1 MEGGS
6 VIDYITFNEELNAIN
21 DKLLHSKDP
30 KVKLARLMIIGT
42 MQKYEKKI
50 NDFEKEYAPKDDEPI
65 DHEQRMK
72 ENMQI
77 EGFIN
82 GMVKSVSA

>member
-30 KVKLARLMIIGT
+30 KVKEARLMIIGT
-42 MQKYEKKI
+42 MQKYEKRVSE
-50 NDFEKEYAPKDDEPI
+50 FESDMAPKDNFSTEI
-65 DHEQRMK
+65 
-72 ENMQI
+72 NQI
-77 EGFIN
+77 AD
-82 GMVKSVSA
+82 SVSQNA

>member
-30 KVKLARLMIIGT
+30 KVKEARLMIIGT
-42 MQKYEKKI
+42 MQKYEKRVSE
-50 NDFEKEYAPKDDEPI
+50 FEKEYAPKAI
-65 DHEQRMK
+65 DK
-72 ENMQI
+72 S
-77 EGFIN
+77 IN
-82 GMVKSVSA
+82 GMIESVSA

>member
-1 MEGGS
+1 M
-6 VIDYITFNEELNAIN
+6 IDYLTFIEELKEIKTSLGPNTDNATMSLIN
-21 DKLLHSKDP
+21 KKQ
-30 KVKLARLMIIGT
+30 K
-42 MQKYEKKI
+42 KYE
-50 NDFEKEYAPKDDEPI
+50 NMVNEFEKEYAPKDDEPI

>member
-1 MEGGS
+1 MS
-6 VIDYITFNEELNAIN
+6 LIN
-21 DKLLHSKDP
+21 KKQ
-30 KVKLARLMIIGT
+30 K
-42 MQKYEKKI
+42 KYE
-50 NDFEKEYAPKDDEPI
+50 NMVNEFEKEYAPKDDEPI

>member
-30 KVKLARLMIIGT
+30 KVKEARLMIIGT
-42 MQKYEKKI
+42 MQKYEKRVSE
-50 NDFEKEYAPKDDEPI
+50 FESVHKPKVEI
-65 DHEQRMK
+65 
-72 ENMQI
+72 
-77 EGFIN
+77 
-82 GMVKSVSA
+82 STVSNQTA

>member
-1 MEGGS
+1 MEGGG
-6 VIDYITFNEELNAIN
+6 VIDYLTFIEELKEIKTSLGPNTDNATMSLIN
-21 DKLLHSKDP
+21 KKQ
-30 KVKLARLMIIGT
+30 K
-42 MQKYEKKI
+42 KYE
-50 NDFEKEYAPKDDEPI
+50 NMVNEFEKEYAPKDDEPI

-77 EGFIN
+77 EGVIN